1 MLSFLIVEDWP
12 AYLKDDKPVPVY
24 VNEESKETVEDGAAR
39 LSSVR
44 RVNEQLKTASKEK
57 YNPNR

>member
-1 MLSFLIVEDWP
+1 MLYLLIVEDGP

-24 VNEESKETVEDGAAR
+24 VNEESKETVKEAR